1 MPTPTNDIDSA
12 RWEHTRLRRNVLGG
26 TWEMDI
32 LWRMKEQYGLNQVAN
47 MGRPS
52 LAVNLMANSVDQ
64 TAILYDA
71 QPVVSNPGL
80 TGPATTA
87 WADVVDGCHLWN
99 LLQDN
104 CRKVVG
110 LREGFVQVL
119 ATPAGV
125 QLEVVTPDEIVV
137 DKTTGDA
144 STITAMRRSRR
155 FVVVGEKGEPVVKD
169 CWELWDISDPLAPVH
184 AVVQADGTIITAD
197 VYPPAEGA
205 DGLVPHTYPWVD
217 EMGPYLPWTLYRARY
232 TSETFDP
239 YYGSELVHGTLDIA
253 IHWTMWGVCLRNN
266 SWPQWWI
273 MDADVPGMSIA
284 DASMAALPSPPDTI
298 ELAPNSILRFKSDG
312 NPGVGKVGQLQP
324 ADARTMADAI
334 LTKQNTIL
342 NNVGI
347 HPDDLTPTTS
357 SSGVAI
363 QLKRSAQRR
372 VALSYVPS
380 FRAADERLFSL
391 MARTNNLFY
400 EGAVQLPVEGWRI
413 DYTLPETSS
422 AEFLA
427 DFEKDKELVA
437 LGFKSMVDVAMKLYG
452 LDTPGEALDRLEE
465 VQRMNAMLA
474 QLQSMNSAPK
484 EGAPPLALT
493 ATDLAGIVT
502 VNEARNSVG
511 LPPEAGEDGLLT
523 VAQYQAKYASVVA
536 AAAQAASGIQP
547 DATVAVLPPEEG

>member
-1 MPTPTNDIDSA
+1 M
-12 RWEHTRLRRNVLGG
+12 
-26 TWEMDI
+26 
-32 LWRMKEQYGLNQVAN
+32 
-47 MGRPS
+47 
-52 LAVNLMANSVDQ
+52 
-64 TAILYDA
+64 
-71 QPVVSNPGL
+71 
-80 TGPATTA
+80 
-87 WADVVDGCHLWN
+87 
-99 LLQDN
+99 
-104 CRKVVG
+104 
-110 LREGFVQVL
+110 
-119 ATPAGV
+119 
-125 QLEVVTPDEIVV
+125 
-137 DKTTGDA
+137 
-144 STITAMRRSRR
+144 
-155 FVVVGEKGEPVVKD
+155 
-169 CWELWDISDPLAPVH
+169 
-184 AVVQADGTIITAD
+184 
-197 VYPPAEGA
+197 
-205 DGLVPHTYPWVD
+205 
-217 EMGPYLPWTLYRARY
+217 
-232 TSETFDP
+232 
-239 YYGSELVHGTLDIA
+239 
-253 IHWTMWGVCLRNN
+253 
-266 SWPQWWI
+266 
-273 MDADVPGMSIA
+273 
-284 DASMAALPSPPDTI
+284 
-298 ELAPNSILRFKSDG
+298 
-312 NPGVGKVGQLQP
+312 
-324 ADARTMADAI
+324 
-334 LTKQNTIL
+334 
-342 NNVGI
+342 GI

-427 DFEKDKELVA
+427 DFERDKELVA

-547 DATVAVLPPEEG
+547 DTVAVLPPEEG